1 MTASTLAAFALTFF
15 VFAASPGPDNFTIFT
30 RTITGGLHAGIAYGL
45 GTVTGIL
52 VFLTLGVA
60 GLSYA
65 ADTLAPFMAT
75 IRAAGALYLMWMG
88 ISLWFSGPADAPA
101 GHLTGQAMAP
111 RHASLWRSYATGVA
125 LNLGNPKMPLFY
137 LAILPNVAGRDLGV
151 VGYVELVT
159 VILMVEAIVIGSYAG
174 LALKARA
181 LSAGATFMRRLNR
194 AAGAVMAATGV
205 AILSNR

>member
-1 MTASTLAAFALTFF
+1 MTLSTLLAFALTFF

-30 RTITGGLHAGIAYGL
+30 RTISGGLRAGIAYGL

-52 VFLTLGVA
+52 VFVTLGLA

-65 ADTLAPFMAT
+65 AEALAPYMAF
-75 IRAAGALYLMWMG
+75 IRLAGAVYLIWMG
-88 ISLWFSGPADAPA
+88 VSLWFSKPAETTTDIVK
-101 GHLTGQAMAP
+101 
-111 RHASLWRSYATGVA
+111 ASRGSLLKTYLTGVA
-125 LNLGNPKMPLFY
+125 LNIGNPKMPLFY
-137 LAILPNVAGRDLGV
+137 LAILPNVAVGGVSLG
-151 VGYVELVT
+151 GYAELVLT
-159 VILMVEAIVIGSYAG
+159 ILAVEIIVIGAYAG

-181 LSAGATFMRRLNR
+181 LAASAIVMRRMNR

>member
-1 MTASTLAAFALTFF
+1 MSISTLLAFALTFL

-30 RTITGGLHAGIAYGL
+30 RTLSGGLKAGIAYGL

-52 VFLTLGVA
+52 VFLTLGLA

-65 ADTLAPFMAT
+65 AEALAPYMVY
-75 IRAAGALYLMWMG
+75 IRMAGAAYLIWMG
-88 ISLWFSGPADAPA
+88 ISLWFSTPSEAPV
-101 GHLTGQAMAP
+101 QESVRMS
-111 RHASLWRSYATGVA
+111 RSSLLKTYVTGVA
-125 LNLGNPKMPLFY
+125 LNIGNPKMPLFY
-137 LAILPNVAGRDLGV
+137 LAILPNVA
-151 VGYVELVT
+151 
-159 VILMVEAIVIGSYAG
+159 VEAIAWTGYMELVAVILAVEVLVIGLYAG

-181 LSAGATFMRRLNR
+181 LAASATVMRSMNR

>member
-1 MTASTLAAFALTFF
+1 MTISTLLAFALTFL

-30 RTITGGLHAGIAYGL
+30 RTLSGGLKAGIAYGL

-52 VFLTLGVA
+52 VFLTLGLA

-65 ADTLAPFMAT
+65 AQALAPYMVY
-75 IRAAGALYLMWMG
+75 IRMAGAAYLIWMG
-88 ISLWFSGPADAPA
+88 ISLWFSTPSEAPV
-101 GHLTGQAMAP
+101 QESVRMS
-111 RHASLWRSYATGVA
+111 RSSLLKTYVTGVA
-125 LNLGNPKMPLFY
+125 LNIGNPKMPLFY
-137 LAILPNVAGRDLGV
+137 LAILPNVAVAGITWTGFI
-151 VGYVELVT
+151 ELVA
-159 VILMVEAIVIGSYAG
+159 VILAVEVLVIGLYAG

-181 LSAGATFMRRLNR
+181 LAGSATVMRSMNR